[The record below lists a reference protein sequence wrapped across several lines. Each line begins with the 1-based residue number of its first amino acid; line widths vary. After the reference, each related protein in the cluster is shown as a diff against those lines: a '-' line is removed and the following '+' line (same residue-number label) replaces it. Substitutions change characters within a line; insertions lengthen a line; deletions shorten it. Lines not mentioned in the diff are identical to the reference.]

1 MISKT
6 VSFKTTDGNI
16 HASIE
21 DAQRHEIVSFFNRDL
36 ETPIE
41 NYTTLEVANFIMDN
55 RDRMVDLLTTKAN
68 SKPSAGTLGNSADQ
82 LGAVAGNSMALTK
95 AVASQVSKNQVIRR
109 SKLKQSAPS
118 ARKSS
123 GANSSWRN
131 GVANP
136 ANRL

>member
-6 VSFKTTDGNI
+6 VSFKTTDGKI

-68 SKPSAGTLGNSADQ
+68 SKPKARAINGGTKKRTAKPD
-82 LGAVAGNSMALTK
+82 
-95 AVASQVSKNQVIRR
+95 
-109 SKLKQSAPS
+109 
-118 ARKSS
+118 
-123 GANSSWRN
+123 
-131 GVANP
+131 VANVNP
-136 ANRL
+136 LSLATK